1 MKDDNKDGHETIND
15 LEAFPLGK
23 VTNVSDVVKLF
34 YRLERGENVSIS
46 NPVTVAATYKNHIV
60 IDDQNVKNVIPRK
73 WIHIVV
79 RTRDGKESKLNT
91 DNGEV
96 LKG

>member
-1 MKDDNKDGHETIND
+1 
-15 LEAFPLGK
+15 
-23 VTNVSDVVKLF
+23 
-34 YRLERGENVSIS
+34 
-46 NPVTVAATYKNHIV
+46 VAATYKNHIV